1 MAIKF
6 NRTGSL
12 WNPDNRNGINTNW
25 VLLESLLKEFDGTR
39 LMEVSY
45 NLFDKTRAGDG
56 SISSIDGKVNSDGF
70 KNTGFISVEPDTSY
84 STTTKGAGAFYD
96 TNQSFISGI
105 ASSATTFTAPSNA
118 RFFRA
123 TLGEYQVD
131 TFMIHEGTSLKP
143 YMAYGVKPM
152 PLLIDE
158 NLKRL
163 IEEAN
168 IKFETID
175 GLTINR
181 GKDFPLKSV
190 QLGTQGPV
198 EIAEHAK
205 NVILD
210 AKVSGA
216 KPGMYY
222 RITFIGNGFV
232 QGDRARYGLSI
243 GEYRIS
249 DGWRERWVFTYNDG
263 ETPENYQ
270 NYMMEKGS
278 DGIDTIVAARDDIVV
293 SVTVDRAAI
302 TASSS
307 PTFLNLNSGIG
318 NSPSAV
324 IDPSTYS
331 AF

>member
-1 MAIKF
+1 MAKIPYAKSPHDDSQLNILNTLVSFANEF
-6 NRTGSL
+6 NGS
-12 WNPDNRNGINTNW
+12 R
-25 VLLESLLKEFDGTR
+25 LL
-39 LMEVSY
+39 EVSY
-45 NLFDKTRAGDG
+45 NLFNKASAGDG
-56 SISSIDGKVNSDGF
+56 SISSTNGQVNSDGF
-70 KNTGFISVEPDTSY
+70 KNTGFIAVQPSTPYVTTS
-84 STTTKGAGAFYD
+84 KGAGAFYD
-96 TNQSFISGI
+96 INQSFVSGVG
-105 ASSATTFTAPSNA
+105 SSTTSFTTPSNA

-123 TLGEYQVD
+123 TLGAYQVD
-131 TFMIHEGTSLKP
+131 TFMIHEGSSLKP

-190 QLGTQGPV
+190 KIGSQEPV

-216 KPGMYY
+216 KPDMLY
-222 RITFIGNGFV
+222 RITFIANGFV
-232 QGDRARYGLSI
+232 QGGSPRYGISV
-243 GEYRIS
+243 GEYRKR

-263 ETPENYQ
+263 DTPENHQ
-270 NYMMEKGS
+270 NYTMEKGS
-278 DGIDTIVAARDDIVV
+278 DGIDTIVASRDDIVV
-293 SVTVDRAAI
+293 SITVDRAAI
-302 TASSS
+302 SASSS
-307 PTFLNLNSGIG
+307 PDFLNLNSGIG

-324 IDPSTYS
+324 IHPSTYS